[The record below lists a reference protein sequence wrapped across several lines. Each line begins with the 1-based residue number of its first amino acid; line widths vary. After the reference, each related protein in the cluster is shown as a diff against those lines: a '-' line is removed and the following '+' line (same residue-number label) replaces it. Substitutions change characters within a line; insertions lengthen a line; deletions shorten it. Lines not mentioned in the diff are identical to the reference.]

1 MVLIVPSNNQ
11 YSNINDR
18 GALLLTVRSFNLSQ
32 FDSDFRYDLLMS
44 NMNTVDWTI
53 LFYLSIVYYIT
64 FRYGEGSCTVK
75 NFYRNLRF

>member
-44 NMNTVDWTI
+44 NMNTVD
-53 LFYLSIVYYIT
+53 
-64 FRYGEGSCTVK
+64 
-75 NFYRNLRF
+75 